1 MISDQ
6 FLSLLVCPMGK
17 VPLKRDGDLLVCS
30 HCGTRFSIHDDI
42 PNMII
47 EEAEL
52 PAGCSSLADLACVK
66 EGRAKVEV
74 A

>member
-1 MISDQ
+1 MISEH
-6 FLSLLVCPMGK
+6 FLTLLVCPMGK
-17 VPLKRDGDLLVCS
+17 APLKQDGEQLICS
-30 HCGTRFSIHDDI
+30 HCGTRFSIKDEI

>member
-1 MISDQ
+1 MVSEQ
-6 FLSLLVCPMGK
+6 FLALLACPMGK
-17 VPLKRDGDLLVCS
+17 VPLKHEGDTLTCTQCGVRFAIRDE
-30 HCGTRFSIHDDI
+30 I

-52 PAGCSSLADLACVK
+52 PEGCSCLADLECVK
-66 EGRAKVEV
+66 AGRAKVEI

>member
-1 MISDQ
+1 MVSEQ

-17 VPLKRDGDLLVCS
+17 VPLNREGDSLVCS
-30 HCGTRFSIHDDI
+30 QCGTRFSIKDDI
-42 PNMII
+42 PNMIV

-52 PAGCSSLADLACVK
+52 PQGCSGLADLRCVK
-66 EGRAKVEV
+66 AGQAKVEI

>member
-1 MISDQ
+1 MISDH

-17 VPLKRDGDLLVCS
+17 VPLKRDGDHLTCS
-30 HCGTRFSIHDDI
+30 HCGTQFSIKDDI

-47 EEAEL
+47 EEAQL
-52 PAGCSSLADLACVK
+52 PAGCSTLADLACVK
-66 EGRAKVEV
+66 EGLAKVEV

>member
-1 MISDQ
+1 MVSDQ

-17 VPLKRDGDLLVCS
+17 SPLRHEGSGLICTQ
-30 HCGTRFSIHDDI
+30 CGVRFAIKDEI

-52 PAGCSSLADLACVK
+52 PSGCASLADLECVK
-66 EGRAKVEV
+66 SGRAKVEI

>member
-1 MISDQ
+1 MVSEQ

-17 VPLKRDGDLLVCS
+17 APLNRDGDALICS
-30 HCGTRFSIHDDI
+30 QCGTRFSIKDDI

-52 PAGCSSLADLACVK
+52 PPGCSSLADLACVK
-66 EGRAKVEV
+66 EGQAKVEV

>member
-17 VPLKRDGDLLVCS
+17 VPLRREGEGLVCT
-30 HCGTRFSIHDDI
+30 HCGTRFAIQEDI

-47 EEAEL
+47 EEAAL
-52 PAGCSSLADLACVK
+52 PEGCASLADLACVK
-66 EGRAKVEV
+66 EGKAKVDP

>member
-1 MISDQ
+1 MVSEQ

-17 VPLKRDGDLLVCS
+17 VPLKHEGDLLICTQ
-30 HCGTRFSIHDDI
+30 CGIRYSIKDDI
-42 PNMII
+42 PNMIV

-52 PAGCSSLADLACVK
+52 PSGCATLADLECVK
-66 EGRAKVEV
+66 TGRAKVEI

>member
-1 MISDQ
+1 MISDH

-17 VPLKRDGDLLVCS
+17 VPLKRDGDDLICS
-30 HCGTRFSIHDDI
+30 HCGTRFAIKDNI

-47 EEAEL
+47 EEAQL
-52 PAGCSSLADLACVK
+52 PEGCMSLADLACVK
-66 EGRAKVEV
+66 EGLARVEV